1 MNGRLKKEKIPFAA
15 IFSPR
20 MRRFF
25 PVCIPFLFF
34 ISCGG
39 KVPVIRSIDP
49 RIGTGG
55 EVLTILGENFGT
67 RQDESYVTI
76 AGTSPTGS
84 SYLSWE
90 SDHISLRIPEL
101 GESGLL
107 YVWVGGK
114 KSNGVLFSN
123 RVGIPKPVREADMGI
138 GPRIISVNPQS
149 GPVGSLVAITGSGF
163 GGSRE
168 RGGVYFAWNAE
179 SSAAAPAEARKAESV
194 EVFEI
199 EFGYEL
205 WSEREIRVRVPDGAI
220 SGSLEVRTPR
230 GNSRPFFFDVSGKPG
245 TKTYGDK
252 RSYTISHSVNIQVKE
267 ASEPNSL
274 YLWIPR
280 PVSSASQRGVELLS
294 RSAEPFVENYRGTS
308 LFQLENLNPRSQREI
323 TLSYRVE
330 VYSLETDLQARLVKG
345 GGDSPVDSAW
355 LLPDPLIPFDDPR
368 VKALAATITGRERNP
383 YLKARQIYDW
393 LVREGN
399 IQPQVLTGEAIEA
412 LERKQADPYM
422 AALLFCALC
431 RASEISAIPVSGV
444 LVNRDMETAKHYW
457 AEFWINGFGW
467 VPVDPALGA
476 GAAPASF
483 NLREDR
489 ANWYF
494 GNLDNQRIT
503 FSRGQTLLSR
513 MDVRGRAAYRTRDYA
528 LQNLW
533 EEAVGGLESYSS
545 FWGDITITGMYV
557 Q

>member
-1 MNGRLKKEKIPFAA
+1 
-15 IFSPR
+15 
-20 MRRFF
+20 
-25 PVCIPFLFF
+25 LFF
-34 ISCGG
+34 VSCGE
-39 KVPVIRSIDP
+39 KAPVISSIDP
-49 RIGTGG
+49 RIGSGG
-55 EVLTILGENFGT
+55 EVLTIRGENFGL
-67 RQDESYVTI
+67 RRDESYVTI
-76 AGTSPTGS
+76 AGTSPTSS

-90 SDHISLRIPEL
+90 DDSISLRIPEL

-107 YVWVGGK
+107 YVWAGGK
-114 KSNGVLFSN
+114 KSNGILFSN
-123 RVGIPKPVREADMGI
+123 RAGIPKPAQGADMGI
-138 GPRIISVNPQS
+138 GPRISSVTPQS
-149 GPVGSLVAITGSGF
+149 GPVGSLVTITGSGF

-168 RGGVYFAWNAE
+168 RSGVYFAWNAE
-179 SSAAAPAEARKAESV
+179 SSAAAPAEARKAEPV
-194 EVFEI
+194 EVFEA

-220 SGSLEVRTPR
+220 SGNLEVRTPQ
-230 GNSRPFFFDVSGKPG
+230 GSSRPFFFDVSGKPG

-252 RSYTISHSVNIQVKE
+252 RSYTISYSVNIQVEE

-294 RSAEPFVENYRGTS
+294 RSAEPFVDNYRGTS
-308 LFQLENLNPRSQREI
+308 LFQLNNLNSRSQTGI

-330 VYSLETDLQARLVKG
+330 VYSLKTALQAQLVKS
-345 GGDSPVDSAW
+345 GGDSPVDSVY
-355 LLPDPLIPFDDPR
+355 LLPGPLIPSGDPR
-368 VKALAATITGRERNP
+368 VKTLAAAVTGKERNA

-393 LVREGN
+393 LIREGN
-399 IQPQVLTGEAIEA
+399 IRPQVLAGGVIEA
-412 LERKQADPYM
+412 LEQKRADPYM

-431 RASEISAIPVSGV
+431 RASGISAIPVSGV
-444 LVNRDMETAKHYW
+444 LVNRGGETVKHYW

-483 NLREDR
+483 SLREDR
-489 ANWYF
+489 ADWYF
-494 GNLDNQRIT
+494 GNLDNQRIA
-503 FSRGQTLLSR
+503 FSRGQTLLSP
-513 MDVRGRAAYRTRDYA
+513 MDVRGRAAYRTREYA

-545 FWGDITITGMYV
+545 LWGDITITGTYV